1 MWLNT
6 AASHGR
12 PAPDRKQN
20 GSCWYPAAIV
30 AIGCTPAESGS
41 IDPDCSVR
49 FQYHNNPDLSSE
61 K

>member
-20 GSCWYPAAIV
+20 GSCWYPAVIV
-30 AIGCTPAESGS
+30 AIGCSPAEGGS
-41 IDPDCSVR
+41 INPDCSVR
-49 FQYHNNPDLSSE
+49 F
-61 K
+61 

>member
-12 PAPDRKQN
+12 SAPDRKQN
-20 GSCWYPAAIV
+20 GSCWYPAVSWQSA
-30 AIGCTPAESGS
+30 AAGGGGS
-41 IDPDCSVR
+41 IDPDRSVR
-49 FQYHNNPDLSSE
+49 FQYHNNPDLSRT